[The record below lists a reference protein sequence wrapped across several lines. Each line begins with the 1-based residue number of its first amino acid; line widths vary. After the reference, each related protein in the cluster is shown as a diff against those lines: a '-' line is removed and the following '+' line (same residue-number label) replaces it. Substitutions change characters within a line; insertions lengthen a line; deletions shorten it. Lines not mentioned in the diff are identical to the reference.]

1 MTEFDIRDMTEQPT
15 AVVKAHVPMA
25 ELKGFFDRA
34 YGQVFST
41 LGRQGVQP
49 AGPPFGYY
57 PRKPDETVD
66 VEAGAPVSAP
76 IEAAGDVVASRL
88 PGGRVVHGVHV
99 GPYEKLAETYGE
111 LMAWVAEQGLTLG
124 EGMWESYLSDPV
136 QEPDP
141 ATWRT
146 EIFWP
151 LAD

>member
-1 MTEFDIRDMTEQPT
+1 MTEFRIRDVTEQPT
-15 AVVKAHVPMA
+15 AVVKGHVPMA
-25 ELKGFFDRA
+25 ELRGFFDRA
-34 YGQVFST
+34 YRQVFT
-41 LGRQGVQP
+41 AVGQQGVQP

-57 PRKPDETVD
+57 PAKPGEMVE
-66 VEAGAPVSAP
+66 VEAGCPVATG
-76 IEAAGDVVASRL
+76 IEAAGEVVPSRL

-111 LMAWVAEQGLTLG
+111 LMAWVAQEGLTLA
-124 EGMWESYLSDPV
+124 EGMWESYLSDPMH
-136 QEPDP
+136 EPDP